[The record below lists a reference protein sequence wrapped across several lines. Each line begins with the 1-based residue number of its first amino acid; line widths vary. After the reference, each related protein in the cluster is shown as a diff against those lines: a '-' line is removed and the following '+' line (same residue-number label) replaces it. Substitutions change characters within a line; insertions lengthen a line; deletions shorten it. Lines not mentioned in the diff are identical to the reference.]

1 MGKALRSIVI
11 GFLIVAVGLS
21 MVLVGS
27 WRGGGSEVFWH
38 HGHFWVPQNKQIQ
51 ANYPNIQSL
60 DVQGDNLDI
69 TVKSNPKLKKGMQV
83 TGHVTNAA
91 GLSMQTNQQ
100 KLTLSY
106 HDAVNKMPS
115 FSDAVNV
122 NEQVVIQVPANTKL
136 QDVKLETISG
146 DLTLKQVQILKL
158 KTRNNFGQTSLQQT
172 KGHQITLASQAGLL
186 NFDRS
191 QAKHLKLDSTT
202 GLLQVHGAKL
212 EQTQMHVVQADVN
225 VTQSQLGQTS
235 LNIGSGNTNWKHV
248 SAQELLAQTGE
259 GNYQLEQVQL
269 HGTNFMMT
277 NHGNIT
283 TKQLQ
288 VKGYRLEVQNTGV
301 NMWHGQKKPR
311 SFMKNNHVDDQVVL
325 ATYDG
330 NITVNQ

>member
-27 WRGGGSEVFWH
+27 WQGGGSEVLWH
-38 HGHFWVPQNKQIQ
+38 HGRFWVPQSKQIQ
-51 ANYPNIQSL
+51 VNYPNIKSL
-60 DVQGDNLDI
+60 DIQGDNLDI
-69 TVKSNPKLKKGMQV
+69 TVKSNPELKKGMQV

-115 FSDAVNV
+115 FSDTINV

-136 QDVKLETISG
+136 QDVKLKTTSG
-146 DLTLKQVQILKL
+146 DLTLKQVQIFKL
-158 KTRNNFGQTSLQQT
+158 KTRNNFGQTRLQQT
-172 KGHQITLASQAGLL
+172 EGQQITLASQVGLL
-186 NFDRS
+186 NLDRS
-191 QAKHLKLDSTT
+191 QAKHLKLDSAS
-202 GLLQVHGAKL
+202 GLLQVHGVKL

-225 VTQSQLGQTS
+225 VDHSQLGQTS
-235 LNIGSGNTNWKHV
+235 LNIGSGNTNWKYV

-269 HGTNFMMT
+269 HGTNVITT
-277 NHGNIT
+277 NRGNIT
-283 TKQLQ
+283 TAKLQ
-288 VKGYRLEVQNTGV
+288 TKGYRLEVQNTGI
-301 NMWHGQKKPR
+301 NMWHGQKKPH